1 MSESISGVKS
11 MRFFHLSD
19 LHIGKQLHSYNLRQ
33 DQEHILQE
41 VVSYAE
47 KIRPDAIVFA
57 GDIYDKSVPSA
68 EAVRIFDEFLTK
80 LSSLEPAIP
89 ILIIA
94 GNHDSA
100 QRLNY
105 ASQILKRQNIYIAG
119 NVPETEAEYLKKL
132 TLQDEE
138 GKVNFYFLPFL
149 KPGYVRGVLDEEI
162 PESYEAAVR
171 KILEREHIDWNERN
185 VLISHQFYAGRGQKM
200 ERSESETAS
209 VGGLDLID
217 SSCVQNFDYVA
228 LGHLHGAQRAGAEHI
243 RYCGTLLKYSV
254 SEANQNKTLHL
265 ISLGKKEDAVQVEEL
280 PLHPLRN
287 VRKVRGELEE
297 IIADAKLENKDDY
310 ISVTLTD
317 EVDPYK
323 PKEQLERV
331 YSHILEVRMDNT
343 RTRKKL
349 EEFEAEAVV
358 SDPLTVFEEFFEEMQ
373 GRAMNEEEKSL
384 LVEVLE
390 EAGE

>member
-1 MSESISGVKS
+1 

-19 LHIGKQLHSYNLRQ
+19 LHIGKQLHSYNLKQ

-47 KIRPDAIVFA
+47 KIRPDAMVFA

-105 ASQILKRQNIYIAG
+105 ASQILKRQSIYIAG
-119 NVPETEAEYLKKL
+119 NVPETEDEYLKKL

-149 KPGYVRGVLDEEI
+149 KPGYVRGVFDEEI

-185 VLISHQFYAGRGQKM
+185 VLISHQFYAGSGQKM

-280 PLHPLRN
+280 PLHPLRD

-349 EEFEAEAVV
+349 EEFEEEAVV
-358 SDPLTVFEEFFEEMQ
+358 SDPLIVFEEFFEEMQ

>member
-1 MSESISGVKS
+1 

-19 LHIGKQLHSYNLRQ
+19 LHIGKQLHAYNLKE
-33 DQEHILQE
+33 DQEHILRE
-41 VVSYAE
+41 IVSYAE
-47 KIRPDAIVFA
+47 KLRPDAIVIA

-68 EAVRIFDEFLTK
+68 EAVSIFDEFLTD
-80 LSSLEPAIP
+80 LSNLEPAIP
-89 ILIIA
+89 ILMIA

-100 QRLNY
+100 QRLDY
-105 ASQILKRQNIYIAG
+105 ASQILKRQQIYIAG
-119 NVPETEAEYLKKL
+119 NAPEKEAEYLKKL

-149 KPGYVRGVLDEEI
+149 KPGYVRGVFDGQMPNSYEDAVKQILAREEI
-162 PESYEAAVR
+162 
-171 KILEREHIDWNERN
+171 DWEKRN
-185 VLISHQFYAGRGQKM
+185 VLISHQFYAGCGQEM
-200 ERSESETAS
+200 ERFDSETAS

-217 SSCVQNFDYVA
+217 SSCVQKFDYVA
-228 LGHLHGAQRAGAEHI
+228 LGHLHGAQKCGAEYV

-254 SEANQNKTLHL
+254 SESNQKKMLHL
-265 ISLGKKEDAVQVEEL
+265 VELGKKGEPVQVEKF
-280 PLHPLRN
+280 PLHPLRD
-287 VRKVRGELEE
+287 VRKIRGELAD
-297 IIADAKLENKDDY
+297 IIGEAKPENKDDY

-349 EEFEAEAVV
+349 EEFEEEIILA
-358 SDPLTVFEEFFEEMQ
+358 DPLTAFDEFFEEIQ
-373 GRAMNEEEKSL
+373 GRKMNEEERA
-384 LVEVLE
+384 VICEVLE
-390 EAGE
+390 EVGD

>member
-1 MSESISGVKS
+1 

-19 LHIGKQLHSYNLRQ
+19 LHIGKQLHSYNLKQ

-47 KIRPDAIVFA
+47 KIRPDAMVFA

-119 NVPETEAEYLKKL
+119 NVPETEDEYLKKL

-149 KPGYVRGVLDEEI
+149 KPGDVRGVFDEEI

-185 VLISHQFYAGRGQKM
+185 VLISHQFYAGSGQKM

-254 SEANQNKTLHL
+254 SEAHQNKTLHL

-280 PLHPLRN
+280 PLHPLRD

-349 EEFEAEAVV
+349 EEFEEEAVV

>member
-1 MSESISGVKS
+1 

>member
-1 MSESISGVKS
+1 

-19 LHIGKQLHSYNLRQ
+19 LHIGKQLHSYSLKQ

-47 KIRPDAIVFA
+47 KIRPDAMVFA

-119 NVPETEAEYLKKL
+119 NVPETEDEYLKKL

-149 KPGYVRGVLDEEI
+149 KLGYVRGVFDEEI

-185 VLISHQFYAGRGQKM
+185 VLISHQFYAGSGQKM

-280 PLHPLRN
+280 PLHPLRD

-349 EEFEAEAVV
+349 EEFEEEAVV

>member
-19 LHIGKQLHSYNLRQ
+19 LHIGKQLHSYNLKQ

-47 KIRPDAIVFA
+47 KIRPDAMVFA

-105 ASQILKRQNIYIAG
+105 ASQILKRQHIYIAG
-119 NVPETEAEYLKKL
+119 NVPETEDEYLKKL

-149 KPGYVRGVLDEEI
+149 NPGCVRCSFDEEI

-185 VLISHQFYAGRGQKM
+185 VLISHQFYAGSGQKM

-209 VGGLDLID
+209 VGGLDLTA
-217 SSCVQNFDYVA
+217 VA
-228 LGHLHGAQRAGAEHI
+228 YRTLIMWHWVICMGH
-243 RYCGTLLKYSV
+243 
-254 SEANQNKTLHL
+254 
-265 ISLGKKEDAVQVEEL
+265 KEREQS
-280 PLHPLRN
+280 
-287 VRKVRGELEE
+287 
-297 IIADAKLENKDDY
+297 
-310 ISVTLTD
+310 ISV
-317 EVDPYK
+317 
-323 PKEQLERV
+323 
-331 YSHILEVRMDNT
+331 I
-343 RTRKKL
+343 
-349 EEFEAEAVV
+349 
-358 SDPLTVFEEFFEEMQ
+358 
-373 GRAMNEEEKSL
+373 
-384 LVEVLE
+384 VELC
-390 EAGE
+390 

>member
-1 MSESISGVKS
+1 

-19 LHIGKQLHSYNLRQ
+19 LHIGKQLHSYSLKQ

-47 KIRPDAIVFA
+47 KIRPDAMVFA

-119 NVPETEAEYLKKL
+119 NVPETEDEYLKKL

-149 KPGYVRGVLDEEI
+149 KPGICQRCVR
-162 PESYEAAVR
+162 
-171 KILEREHIDWNERN
+171 
-185 VLISHQFYAGRGQKM
+185 
-200 ERSESETAS
+200 
-209 VGGLDLID
+209 
-217 SSCVQNFDYVA
+217 
-228 LGHLHGAQRAGAEHI
+228 
-243 RYCGTLLKYSV
+243 
-254 SEANQNKTLHL
+254 
-265 ISLGKKEDAVQVEEL
+265 
-280 PLHPLRN
+280 
-287 VRKVRGELEE
+287 
-297 IIADAKLENKDDY
+297 
-310 ISVTLTD
+310 
-317 EVDPYK
+317 
-323 PKEQLERV
+323 
-331 YSHILEVRMDNT
+331 
-343 RTRKKL
+343 
-349 EEFEAEAVV
+349 
-358 SDPLTVFEEFFEEMQ
+358 
-373 GRAMNEEEKSL
+373 
-384 LVEVLE
+384 
-390 EAGE
+390 

>member
-1 MSESISGVKS
+1 M
-11 MRFFHLSD
+11 F
-19 LHIGKQLHSYNLRQ
+19 
-33 DQEHILQE
+33 
-41 VVSYAE
+41 
-47 KIRPDAIVFA
+47 
-57 GDIYDKSVPSA
+57 
-68 EAVRIFDEFLTK
+68 
-80 LSSLEPAIP
+80 
-89 ILIIA
+89 
-94 GNHDSA
+94 
-100 QRLNY
+100 
-105 ASQILKRQNIYIAG
+105 
-119 NVPETEAEYLKKL
+119 
-132 TLQDEE
+132 
-138 GKVNFYFLPFL
+138 
-149 KPGYVRGVLDEEI
+149 DEEI

-185 VLISHQFYAGRGQKM
+185 VLISHQFYAGSGQKM

-280 PLHPLRN
+280 PLHPLRD

-331 YSHILEVRMDNT
+331 YSHILEGRMDNT

-349 EEFEAEAVV
+349 EEFEEEAVV

>member
-1 MSESISGVKS
+1 
-11 MRFFHLSD
+11 MRFLHLSD
-19 LHIGKQLHSYNLRQ
+19 LHIGKQLHSYNLKE
-33 DQEHILQE
+33 DQQHILRE

-47 KIRPDAIVFA
+47 KLRPDAIVIA

-68 EAVRIFDEFLTK
+68 EAVTVFDEFLTA
-80 LSSLEPAIP
+80 LSGIEPAIP
-89 ILIIA
+89 ILMIA

-100 QRLNY
+100 ERLDY
-105 ASQILKRQNIYIAG
+105 ASQILKRQQIYIAG
-119 NVPETEAEYLKKL
+119 NAPENEAEYLKKL
-132 TLQDEE
+132 TLQDEK
-138 GKVNFYFLPFL
+138 GKVDFYFLPFL
-149 KPGYVRGVLDEEI
+149 KPGYVRGVFENQMPD
-162 PESYEAAVR
+162 SYEDAVE
-171 KILEREHIDWNERN
+171 KLLERENIDWNRRN
-185 VLISHQFYAGRGQKM
+185 VLISHQFYAGVGQRM
-200 ERSESETAS
+200 ERVDSETAS

-217 SSCVQNFDYVA
+217 SSCVQKFDYVA
-228 LGHLHGAQRAGAEHI
+228 LGHLHGAQKAGAEHI

-254 SEANQNKTLHL
+254 SEANQKKTLHL
-265 ISLGKKEDAVQVEEL
+265 VTLGAKGEPVQIENL

-297 IIADAKLENKDDY
+297 IIAQAKAENQEDY

-349 EEFEAEAVV
+349 EEFEAEAIVT
-358 SDPLTVFEEFFEEMQ
+358 DPLTTFGEFFEEMQ
-373 GRAMNEEEKSL
+373 GRPMKEEEQAVL
-384 LVEVLE
+384 EAVLE
-390 EAGE
+390 EVGD